1 MKCNRK
7 MLWMIVAAALVAQAG
22 AQVLTGE
29 QVQKIA
35 PSAFFYAGQSASVQM
50 RNTGGVKNSAG
61 KLVLAGLV
69 DTGGY
74 ATSVAEKYQGFFI
87 AETKVSFE
95 GAALDPGEYGFG
107 FVGGK
112 FVVTNVAGTEVISVA
127 SKNDE
132 EMKRP
137 VPLKFEKDGDGYRL
151 YAGRKYAA
159 MKVE

>member
-1 MKCNRK
+1 M
-7 MLWMIVAAALVAQAG
+7 
-22 AQVLTGE
+22 
-29 QVQKIA
+29 
-35 PSAFFYAGQSASVQM
+35 
-50 RNTGGVKNSAG
+50 
-61 KLVLAGLV
+61 
-69 DTGGY
+69 
-74 ATSVAEKYQGFFI
+74 AEKYQGFFI